1 VRKLVLMLAMSLAAA
16 GVANADINKHDFG
29 DTRANIHQ
37 AVTAS
42 TSAPEIDPA
51 GMLSG
56 LTLLAGG
63 LAVLR
68 GRRRK

>member
-1 VRKLVLMLAMSLAAA
+1 VRKLIMMLALSLAAA
-16 GVANADINKHDFG
+16 TVANADINKKDFG
-29 DTRANIHQ
+29 DTRAYIHSS
-37 AVTAS
+37 V

-63 LAVLR
+63 LAVIR
-68 GRRRK
+68 SRRKP